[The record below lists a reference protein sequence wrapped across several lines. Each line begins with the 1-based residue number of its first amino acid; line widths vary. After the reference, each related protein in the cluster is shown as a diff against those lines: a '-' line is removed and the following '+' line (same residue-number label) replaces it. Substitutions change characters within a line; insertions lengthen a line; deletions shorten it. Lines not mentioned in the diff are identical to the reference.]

1 MKIFKPKKLTEG
13 EIADLAYAISMVSI
27 LISVISILL
36 ATR

>member
-13 EIADLAYAISMVSI
+13 ELADLAYAISMLSI
-27 LISVISILL
+27 LISIVSILL

>member
-1 MKIFKPKKLTEG
+1 MKILKPKNFTEG
-13 EIADLAYAISMVSI
+13 QLADLAYVISMVSI